1 VVNEIEH
8 LQQRLALEGGKIA
21 DFFESLAAED
31 FDSRVYTSGSQ
42 WAVRHILA
50 HFVSAERAY
59 LHYMRDVV
67 NGGAGV
73 PRDFDIDAFN
83 EVQVRA
89 LSSLPNDDLV
99 KALSLARSETVAFVE
114 GLSSPDLDRRGYHP
128 WFGDTDL
135 GFMLKLTY
143 RHPMLHLRDIRQAI
157 QTGAP
162 LPHGEGYASFARN
175 GVEAGGS

>member
-1 VVNEIEH
+1 MAEETKH
-8 LQQRLALEGGKIA
+8 LQHRLALEGRKIA

-31 FDSRVYTSGSQ
+31 WDRRVYTSGPQ

-67 NGGAGV
+67 DGGPGV

-83 EVQVRA
+83 ESQVRA
-89 LSSLPNDDLV
+89 LSPLRPEELV
-99 KALSLARSETVAFVE
+99 EALRFARSETVAFVE
-114 GLSSPDLDRRGYHP
+114 GLSSQDLDRRGYHP

-143 RHPMLHLRDIRQAI
+143 RHPMLHVRDIRQAL

-175 GVEAGGS
+175 DVKDGGS